1 MYQGQLLM
9 ELEKDLQVSFPVHL
23 SMDELKGQLAD
34 RINELIQTDFE
45 RLVGLLYRVD
55 VSESKLKQ
63 WLKAAP
69 GEDAGNI
76 MAALIIERELQKIK
90 TREQFSGT
98 AKKDSQEEEW

>member
-1 MYQGQLLM
+1 M
-9 ELEKDLQVSFPVHL
+9 ELEKDLQLSFPVQL
-23 SMDELKGQLAD
+23 SMDELQAQLAD
-34 RINELIQTDFE
+34 RINDLIQTDFE
-45 RLVGLLYRVD
+45 RLVGLLYRID

-69 GEDAGNI
+69 GEDAGKI
-76 MAALIIERELQKIK
+76 MAALVIERELQKIK